1 MLDSKIVMYAALA
14 VLIWFVVFKKTET
27 YDEDYAHEDYA
38 HEDYDEDSEE
48 DYEDSDD
55 E

>member
-14 VLIWFVVFKKTET
+14 LLVWFVVFKKEK
-27 YDEDYAHEDYA
+27 YE
-38 HEDYDEDSEE
+38 EDYDEEDYEE
-48 DYEDSDD
+48 DYDDSDSDSD

>member
-14 VLIWFVVFKKTET
+14 LLVWFMVFKKKES
-27 YDEDYAHEDYA
+27 YD
-38 HEDYDEDSEE
+38 EDYDEDYEE
-48 DYEDSDD
+48 DYESEDSDD

>member
-14 VLIWFVVFKKTET
+14 LLVWFVVFKKEK
-27 YDEDYAHEDYA
+27 YE
-38 HEDYDEDSEE
+38 EDYDEEDYEE
-48 DYEDSDD
+48 DYDDSDSDSDSDSD

>member
-14 VLIWFVVFKKTET
+14 LLVWFVVFKKEK
-27 YDEDYAHEDYA
+27 YE
-38 HEDYDEDSEE
+38 EDYDEEDYDEE
-48 DYEDSDD
+48 DYEEDYDSDSDSDSD